1 MSNSGGI
8 IAALLAGCAIGVGLG
23 VLYAPDKGEVTRE
36 KMKKKAKEKAE
47 EFEQALDKNMEKVRV
62 KIDDLIEDLEKKI
75 DSFKRKENEEQQE
88 AEA

>member
-23 VLYAPDKGEVTRE
+23 ILYAPDKGEVTRE

-47 EFEQALDKNMEKVRV
+47 EFEATFDKNMEKVRG
-62 KIDDLIEDLEKKI
+62 KIDDLIDDLEKKI
-75 DSFKRKENEEQQE
+75 DSFKRKEKEHE

>member
-47 EFEQALDKNMEKVRV
+47 EFEAAFDENMEKVRV
-62 KIDDLIEDLEKKI
+62 KVDDLIEDLEKKI
-75 DSFKRKENEEQQE
+75 NSFKRKEKEQE
-88 AEA
+88 A